1 MITIKYN
8 KNIELDPGTIRI
20 VLCSIELKDQF
31 LFVFFGFSHSIEWR
45 PQNLGFS
52 LGLDVNYCKC

>member
-1 MITIKYN
+1 MIIIKYN

-20 VLCSIELKDQF
+20 VLCNIELKNQF
-31 LFVFFGFSHSIEWR
+31 FFLNYFLHYIELR

-52 LGLDVNYCKC
+52 LGLDVNYRKC